1 MDSNL
6 VGKGATEVAVLT
18 EKWRNPP
25 EMTMLIGNG
34 KLQKYGDTD

>member
-18 EKWRNPP
+18 EKMEESSRNDDVDWKW
-25 EMTMLIGNG
+25 ETSKIWG
-34 KLQKYGDTD
+34 Y